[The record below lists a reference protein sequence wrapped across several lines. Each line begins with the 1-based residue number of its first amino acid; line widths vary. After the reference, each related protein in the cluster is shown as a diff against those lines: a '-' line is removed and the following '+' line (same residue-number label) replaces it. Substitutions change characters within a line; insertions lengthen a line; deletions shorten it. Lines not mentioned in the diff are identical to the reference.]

1 MSEVSLEELQ
11 DRLQAAAET
20 LNLVMDLS
28 FKSMFGGV
36 SGYVKGMVFASLS
49 NIGLA
54 LKLSAADQAVL
65 LLEEEAKRLRYEPD
79 APKSKQYIIVPNALL
94 DDSEALAVWVKRSTD
109 FVLTLPPPKK
119 RSPKS

>member
-1 MSEVSLEELQ
+1 
-11 DRLQAAAET
+11 
-20 LNLVMDLS
+20 MDVS

-54 LKLSAADQAVL
+54 LKLSGTDQVAL
-65 LLEEEAKRLRYEPD
+65 LKEEGAKRLRYEPD
-79 APKSKQYIIVPNALL
+79 APESKQYIVVPSALL
-94 DDSEALAVWVKRSTD
+94 DDSEALAVWIKRSTD

-119 RSPKS
+119 RSPK